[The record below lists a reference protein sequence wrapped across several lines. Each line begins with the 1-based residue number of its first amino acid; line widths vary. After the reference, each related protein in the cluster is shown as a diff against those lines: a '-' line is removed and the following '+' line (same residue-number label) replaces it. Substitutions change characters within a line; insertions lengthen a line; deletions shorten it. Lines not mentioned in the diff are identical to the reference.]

1 MEALTIGEVAKQ
13 TGIQTSAIR
22 YYESVGILPRP
33 QRLHGHRRYDAS
45 VFSRLSLIHIAQ
57 SAGFTIT
64 EIHRLFEGFDK
75 DVPASA
81 RWQELAL
88 QKLVEVNALIEH
100 AQAMKRLLEEELLKC
115 ACITLEEC
123 ASHCDEKE
131 DVDMPYPIPPLPAGS
146 Q

>member
-1 MEALTIGEVAKQ
+1 MEALTIGEVAKRAD
-13 TGIQTSAIR
+13 IQASAIR

-45 VFSRLSLIHIAQ
+45 VLSRLSLIHVAQ

-64 EIHRLFEGFDK
+64 EIHRLFEGFDR

-81 RWQELAL
+81 RWQQLAR
-88 QKLVEVNALIEH
+88 QKLIEVNALIDH

-115 ACITLEEC
+115 ACMTLEEC
-123 ASHCDEKE
+123 ASHCNEQEDEGE
-131 DVDMPYPIPPLPAGS
+131 THVTD
-146 Q
+146 